1 MSNTVDFIKARN
13 KELYD
18 AYKNCMRKKEVKSH
32 QDAIKMA
39 IKSKTS
45 RFWISSF
52 WTYKEILRLKRGK
65 GIMHARADRKRMI
78 EKIYAIYMA
87 LEQKPEFRKCSPYF
101 IVSFALQQPAPEFYI
116 SYSRALSIINKMRKN
131 DNHE

>member
-1 MSNTVDFIKARN
+1 MSNTVEFIKERN

-18 AYKNCMRKKEVKSH
+18 AYKNCMRRKEVKSH
-32 QDAIKMA
+32 KDAIRMA
-39 IKSKTS
+39 VKSKTS

-65 GIMHARADRKRMI
+65 GIMHARDGRKRMI
-78 EKIYAIYMA
+78 EKIYEIYTA

-131 DNHE
+131 DNRE